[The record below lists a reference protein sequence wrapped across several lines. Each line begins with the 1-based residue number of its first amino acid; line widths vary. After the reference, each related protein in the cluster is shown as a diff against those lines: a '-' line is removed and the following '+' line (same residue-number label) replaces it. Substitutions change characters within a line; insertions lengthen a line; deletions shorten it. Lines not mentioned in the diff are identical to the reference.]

1 MLDLYPIKNRLG
13 KITPGVW
20 RYHHVDQVIRKALG
34 DAAANALWF
43 EDADLI
49 ARAPQ
54 DLAALVTEVEHLRA
68 SIINQRDYCNC
79 DVTQVE
85 ERRQCDACNLL
96 YEVVK
101 DA

>member
-20 RYHHVDQVIRKALG
+20 RYCHVDEVIRKALG
-34 DAAANALWF
+34 DSAANAMWF

-54 DLAALVTEVEHLRA
+54 DLAALVNEVERLRA
-68 SIINQRDYCNC
+68 AIANHKRRVVIDPQPWDRD
-79 DVTQVE
+79 
-85 ERRQCDACNLL
+85 LW
-96 YEVVK
+96 EVLQ
-101 DA
+101 